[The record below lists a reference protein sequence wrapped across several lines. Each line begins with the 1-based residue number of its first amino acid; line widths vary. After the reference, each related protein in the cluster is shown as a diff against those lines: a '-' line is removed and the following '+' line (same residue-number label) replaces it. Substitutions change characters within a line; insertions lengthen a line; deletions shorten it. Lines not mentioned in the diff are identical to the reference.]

1 MHGIPKRSTYR
12 VLDRAAIDQIHQ
24 AALQILERTG
34 TAVRREE
41 YERLLLEHGCARST
55 DGKRVC
61 VPSALVEETLRKK
74 QGEITLAAR
83 DPKFDLVLDREHTY
97 ITNDGNGTMTM
108 DFETRER
115 RPSRKADVALAAHL
129 SMQLPYLHL
138 DWPTVT
144 AQDVPPST
152 RHLHDLEAS
161 LLNTTKHIMV
171 ATTTTVQEARDIVK
185 VGQALA
191 GGPKELRR
199 RAVLSSIHTTI
210 SPLTLEG
217 DLVEGAIHVA
227 SAGIPAAAFAMPTPG
242 ASGPVTLAGSVA
254 VACAEVL
261 AMNTVMQLAAPGSPI
276 IFGCGVAALDMKAA
290 TRGGGGPEHALT
302 SCALTEMAHFYG
314 MPSLVGGFETTA
326 REPGAQA
333 CYEKFASGLPQML
346 VGADMICGIGLLED
360 SRTLWLEQLLIDHE
374 MIRIMERL
382 SRGIE
387 VGPETL
393 ALDVIDRVGTG
404 TFLGQRHTMAH
415 LKEEI
420 FMPELTDRRS
430 FETWTKA
437 GAPSLEARAQERVRE
452 LLKAPRVEPPPEEV
466 LAELRSLIGGA
477 ERRGAGRR
485 AAS

>member
-1 MHGIPKRSTYR
+1 MQGIPKRSTYR
-12 VLDRAAIDQIHQ
+12 VLDREAIDQIHQ
-24 AALQILERTG
+24 ATLRILERTG
-34 TAVRREE
+34 TAVRSQE
-41 YERLLLEHGCARST
+41 YEQLLLEHGCTRSP
-55 DGKRVC
+55 DGKRAC
-61 VPSALVEETLRKK
+61 FPPSLVEEMLRKK
-74 QGEITLAAR
+74 QGEITLAGR
-83 DPKFDLVLDREHTY
+83 DPKYDLVLDREHTY
-97 ITNDGNGTMTM
+97 ITNDGNGTMAM

-115 RPSRKADVALAAHL
+115 RPSRKADVAAAAHL

-144 AQDVPPST
+144 AQDVPPAT

-161 LLNTTKHIMV
+161 VQNTTKHIMV
-171 ATTTTVQEARDIVK
+171 ATTTTVKEARDIVR
-185 VGQALA
+185 VGQMLA
-191 GGPKELRR
+191 GGEKELRR
-199 RAVLSSIHTTI
+199 RALLSSIHTTI

-227 SAGIPAAAFAMPTPG
+227 AAGIPAAAFAMPTPG
-242 ASGPVTLAGSVA
+242 ASGPITLAGSVA

-261 AMNTVMQLAAPGSPI
+261 AMNTILQLVAPGSPI
-276 IFGCGVAALDMKAA
+276 IFGCGVAALDMRTA
-290 TRGGGGPEHALT
+290 TRGGGGPEHALS

-333 CYEKFASGLPQML
+333 CYEKFASGLPQVL

-360 SRTLWLEQLLIDHE
+360 SRTLWLEQLLVDHE
-374 MIRIMERL
+374 MVRIMERL

-387 VGPETL
+387 VTPETL
-393 ALDVIDRVGTG
+393 ALEVIEQVGTG

-420 FMPELTDRRS
+420 FLPDLTDRRS

-452 LLKAPRVEPPPEEV
+452 LLKAPPVEPPPPEV
-466 LAELRSLIGGA
+466 LAGIRGLIEEA
-477 ERRGAGRR
+477 EKRAGKHF
-485 AAS
+485 AG